1 MHAVERERKHLAEA
15 NRHIPAAKRQIERQK
30 RVVEKLAQAGHETD
44 VAKSL
49 LHAMERSL
57 NAFEQ
62 HRELIVET
70 MKTLESQEPSGLAFE
85 IAHQPGPWL
94 KRDRAKR
101 QS

>member
-15 NRHIPAAKRQIERQK
+15 NRHIAAAKRQIERQIERQK

-57 NAFEQ
+57 DAFEQ

-70 MKTLESQEPSGLAFE
+70 MKTLEVARTVRLGV
-85 IAHQPGPWL
+85 
-94 KRDRAKR
+94 RDRA
-101 QS
+101 SAGTVAETLD